1 MFKKTVYLTL
11 LLVIGVLMIGCNNIS
26 TTEQTTTEIST
37 SSDTTTTATLYEV
50 IFNSMGGTQIDSLYL
65 PVGSS
70 IDLPTV
76 EKEGYALEGWYYDE
90 DFSVQYSS
98 TTMPA
103 QDINLYANWTLQQYS
118 IEYYSVLP
126 KLNSDE
132 TILSTFFAEGH
143 SSAITSEGRLFMWGD
158 NYKGKLG
165 NGSTSNQY
173 APIDITSQFNLN
185 SEEMISSVSLGDSH
199 SAAITSEGRL
209 FTWGYNY
216 HGQLGDNTTTD
227 RDTPT
232 DITSQFDL
240 NGEETMISV
249 SLGAYHSAALSSEG
263 RLFVWG
269 WNNYGQLGNGTT
281 TDQMTPT
288 NITSQFSLNAEETIT
303 RVFLGDYHSSA
314 ITSEGRVFT
323 WGYNSKGQLGDN
335 TTTDKLLPTDITSQL
350 NLNIGESVISASL
363 GEEYS
368 CAVTSLGRLFT
379 WGNNTFGQLG
389 DTSTTNSST
398 PTDITSQFELINE
411 EMIVAASL
419 GGDHSSAIT
428 SVGRIFTWGYNFSG
442 QLGDDTR
449 TNQHTPKD
457 ITSQFTLSAGET
469 ILSVSLG
476 RKSSSAVTTL
486 GRTFTWGYNAVGQLG
501 DGTIYNIKTPYNL
514 LFITKTLLSSETLD
528 YNVSIEE
535 YIPSLEGYSFDGW
548 YIDEALS
555 TPNEFTTVPAQ
566 DINLYAKW
574 IPTL

>member
-50 IFNSMGGTQIDSLYL
+50 IFNSMGGTQIDSLFL

-281 TDQMTPT
+281 TDQLTPT

-314 ITSEGRVFT
+314 ITSEGRLFT

-389 DTSTTNSST
+389 DTSTTNSLT
-398 PTDITSQFELINE
+398 PTDITVQFELNNE
-411 EMIVAASL
+411 EMIVSASL

>member
-1 MFKKTVYLTL
+1 
-11 LLVIGVLMIGCNNIS
+11 VIGVLMIGCNNIS

-232 DITSQFDL
+232 DITSQFGL

-398 PTDITSQFELINE
+398 PTDITVQFELNNE
-411 EMIVAASL
+411 EMIVSASL

>member
-314 ITSEGRVFT
+314 ITSEGRLFT

-389 DTSTTNSST
+389 DTSTTNSLT
-398 PTDITSQFELINE
+398 PTDITVQFELNNE
-411 EMIVAASL
+411 EMIVSASL